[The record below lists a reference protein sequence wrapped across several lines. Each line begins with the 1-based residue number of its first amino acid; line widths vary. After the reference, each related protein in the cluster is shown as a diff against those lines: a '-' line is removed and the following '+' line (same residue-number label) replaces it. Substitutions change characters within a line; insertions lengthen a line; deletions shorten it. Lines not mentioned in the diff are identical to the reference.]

1 MITNTTSRLL
11 VLLAMLFASTVLHTH
26 AQTAAADSPGGVI
39 REFYKWY
46 VTTLKSDKD
55 PFTDGRK
62 EMKRFATTRLIG
74 EIEKARK
81 SGDVGSDPFL
91 DAQDFDGDWAKNI
104 KVSDPV
110 IKGDVATANV
120 ELKGAEMGT
129 QKLQITMRQEGG
141 SWKVDKVAG
150 K

>member
-1 MITNTTSRLL
+1 MITNSFRLL
-11 VLLAMLFASTVLHTH
+11 IALVFLCAGAVHHSH
-26 AQTAAADSPGGVI
+26 AQTAAADSPAGVI

-55 PFTDGRK
+55 PFTDGRS
-62 EMKRFATTRLIG
+62 EMKRFATSRLIAQ
-74 EIEKARK
+74 IEKARK

-91 DAQDFDGDWAKNI
+91 DAQDFDAEWAKNI

-110 IKGDVATANV
+110 TKGDVATANV
-120 ELKGAEMGT
+120 ELRGTEMGA
-129 QKLQITMRQEGG
+129 QKLQVTMRQEGG
-141 SWKVDKVAG
+141 AWKVDKVAG